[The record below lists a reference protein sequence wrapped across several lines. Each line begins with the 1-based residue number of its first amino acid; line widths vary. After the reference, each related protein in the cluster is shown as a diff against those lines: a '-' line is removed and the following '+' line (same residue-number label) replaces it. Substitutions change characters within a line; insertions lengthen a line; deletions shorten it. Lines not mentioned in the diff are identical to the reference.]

1 MPLRVDSMA
10 KFSPRSS
17 RLREIEGLLKKMG
30 LDPVWKDRDEAI
42 LTPGPMNLLDAIATR
57 LVGNWETVSAEDDKE
72 DLFSQSRKL

>member
-1 MPLRVDSMA
+1 M
-10 KFSPRSS
+10 
-17 RLREIEGLLKKMG
+17 
-30 LDPVWKDRDEAI
+30 WKDRDEAI